1 MIKTKREARRIGKL
15 GRGKRKTFL
24 DPAGA
29 IEQRR
34 LAGIASGKA
43 RREKRD
49 KNKSL

>member
-15 GRGKRKTFL
+15 GAGKRKTYL
-24 DPAGA
+24 DPDAA
-29 IEQRR
+29 KEQRR